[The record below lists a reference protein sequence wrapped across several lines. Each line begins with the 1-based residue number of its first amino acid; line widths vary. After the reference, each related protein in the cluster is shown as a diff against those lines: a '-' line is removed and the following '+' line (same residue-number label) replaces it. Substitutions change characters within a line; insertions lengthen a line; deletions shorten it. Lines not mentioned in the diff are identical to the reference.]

1 MRPSQIAAATVLLA
15 VACSERASSPKAAST
30 ASSAE
35 RMVAPAASAPVADQR
50 ASTAAPSFW
59 ATQKLIRTGE
69 VRIQVRDV
77 PTALRVTDS
86 IARSQEALVA
96 DSRTSQDEE
105 GKRSAEVVL
114 RVPSQSFASVL
125 QALRTIGTVQS
136 ESIATQDVTKE
147 YTDLETRLAVKEQ
160 TVARLRG
167 LLDTRTAKLA
177 DVLEVERELGRA
189 VAELER
195 MKGERRYLD
204 QQIALSTLR
213 VSLFERVPSRITQIT
228 QPISEALRSAMR
240 VLGTSVGAL
249 VYLVVALA
257 PWGLVAL
264 GIAWLARRLRR
275 RFRPG
280 SSGARPP
287 TA

>member
-1 MRPSQIAAATVLLA
+1 
-15 VACSERASSPKAAST
+15 
-30 ASSAE
+30 
-35 RMVAPAASAPVADQR
+35 MVAPAASAPVADQR